1 MKCSASSRFRASERG
16 SALVLALLIVAVVT
30 GLAVQFA
37 YSFALNLSRAEYRS
51 FGAQAQYYLLGAE
64 AVAADY
70 LEADAEKDAEEG
82 EVDHLGEDWAR
93 SIPPLATDHGF
104 LEARLEDAQGRL
116 NLNSLRRKATGGSD
130 PTVNPAQRFTPEQ
143 RRFIRLL
150 QTFED
155 YPLAVE
161 QAIEITEAVIDWLD
175 EDDEVFGFGGA
186 EALHYSREDPPYQ
199 PANQLF
205 SSVSELRLVR
215 HMTPELYRRLE
226 PLLVALPED
235 ATLNLNTA
243 LPSVLRSI
251 NSPDQLEP
259 MDPRALV
266 DILEER
272 ELQYYETVGDFF
284 SSPVVQ
290 SAAPNAIGTNAG
302 FGVASNYFILHARAS
317 VDDQLRYLVSYLQ
330 RDTDGVRTIRR
341 RYTSY

>member
-1 MKCSASSRFRASERG
+1 MCNAYSRSRESERG

-51 FGAQAQYYLLGAE
+51 YGAQAQYYLLGAE
-64 AVAADY
+64 ALAAVV
-70 LEADAEKDAEEG
+70 LEEDAEEAAT
-82 EVDHLGEDWAR
+82 VDHLGETWAQT
-93 SIPPLATDHGF
+93 IPPFPTDHGF
-104 LEARLEDAQGRL
+104 LEARLEDAQGRF
-116 NLNSLRRKATGGSD
+116 NINSLRRKTSAGND
-130 PTVNPAQRFTPEQ
+130 PGVSPAQRFTPEQ

-155 YPLAVE
+155 YPVAVE
-161 QAIEITEAVIDWLD
+161 QAIEITEAVIDWID

-186 EALHYSREDPPYQ
+186 ESLFYSRAEPPYG
-199 PANQLF
+199 PSNQLF

-215 HMTPELYRRLE
+215 HMTPELYQRLE

-235 ATLNLNTA
+235 ATLNINTA
-243 LPSVLRSI
+243 LPPLLRTI

-259 MDPRALV
+259 LDERVLV

-272 ELQYYETVGDFF
+272 QLQHYESVGDFF
-284 SSPVVQ
+284 SSPVIQ
-290 SAAPNAIGTNAG
+290 NAAPNAIGTNAG
-302 FGVASNYFILHARAS
+302 YGVASEYFILHARAS
-317 VDDQLRYLVSYLQ
+317 VDDQVRYLVSYLE
-330 RDTDGVRTIRR
+330 RDDQGVRTMHR

>member
-1 MKCSASSRFRASERG
+1 MCSASSRFQASERG
-16 SALVLALLIVAVVT
+16 SALVLALLIVAVVVA
-30 GLAVQFA
+30 LAVQFA

-51 FGAQAQYYLLGAE
+51 YGAQAQYYLLGAE
-64 AVAADY
+64 ALAAVV
-70 LEADAEKDAEEG
+70 LEDDAEEG
-82 EVDHLGEDWAR
+82 QVDHLGEIWAQ
-93 SIPPLATDHGF
+93 SIPPFPTDHGL

-116 NLNSLRRKATGGSD
+116 NLNGLRRKATAGND
-130 PTVNPAQRFTPEQ
+130 PSANPAQRFTPEQ

-175 EDDEVFGFGGA
+175 DDDEVFGFGGA
-186 EALHYSREDPPYQ
+186 ETLHYSREEPPYQ

-205 SSVSELRLVR
+205 TSVSELRLVR

-226 PLLVALPED
+226 PLLVALPEG

-243 LPSVLRSI
+243 LPSVLRTI

-302 FGVASNYFILHARAS
+302 FGVASDYFILHARAS
-317 VDDQLRYLVSYLQ
+317 VDDQVRYLVSYLQ
-330 RDTDGVRTIRR
+330 RDNDGVRTVQR

>member
-1 MKCSASSRFRASERG
+1 MCGAYSRSQESERG
-16 SALVLALLIVAVVT
+16 SALVLALLIVAVVA

-51 FGAQAQYYLLGAE
+51 YGAQAQYYLIGAE
-64 AVAADY
+64 ALAAVV
-70 LEADAEKDAEEG
+70 LEGDAEQE
-82 EVDHLGEDWAR
+82 EVDHLGEVWAG
-93 SIPPLATDHGF
+93 SIPPFPTDHGF

-116 NLNSLRRKATGGSD
+116 NINSLRRKATAGND
-130 PTVNPAQRFTPEQ
+130 PAAGPAQRFTPEQ

-186 EALHYSREDPPYQ
+186 ESLFYSRAEPPYE

-243 LPSVLRSI
+243 LPPILRTI
-251 NSPDQLEP
+251 NSPDQLAP
-259 MDPRALV
+259 LDQRALV

-272 ELQYYETVGDFF
+272 ELQYYESVGDFF
-284 SSPVVQ
+284 SSPVIQ
-290 SAAPNAIGTNAG
+290 NAAPNAVGTNAG
-302 FGVASNYFILHARAS
+302 FGVSSNYFILHARAS
-317 VDDQLRYLVSYLQ
+317 VDDQVRYLVTYLQ
-330 RDTDGVRTIRR
+330 RDSEGVRTIRR